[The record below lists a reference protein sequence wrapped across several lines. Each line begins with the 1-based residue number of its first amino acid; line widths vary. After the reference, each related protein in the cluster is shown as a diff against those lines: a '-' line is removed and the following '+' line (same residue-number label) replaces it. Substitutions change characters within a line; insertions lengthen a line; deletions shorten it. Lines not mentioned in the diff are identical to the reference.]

1 MGMAAYRGRE
11 AERLTLLAD
20 PASRDVLSRTT
31 VVTEAAESR
40 AIVQRLLANGMS
52 LSLSMM
58 PKI

>member
-20 PASRDVLSRTT
+20 PVSRDVLSRTT

-40 AIVQRLLANGMS
+40 VIVQRLLANGMS
-52 LSLSMM
+52 SSLWC
-58 PKI
+58 